1 MFRKKTILSVL
12 KYIFIY
18 MIALLIILPILY
30 MFLSSFKNPGE
41 VNKMVSLPS
50 GFYLE
55 NYKSV
60 FQNDTAERSFANSGI
75 ISVFTI
81 GIDIFLCA
89 LASYAMA
96 RRKEKYFSFLYLL
109 FLSAMMIP
117 VVANL
122 PSIYSIIL
130 KFGLKDT
137 KTALVL
143 IYAATQIPMGI
154 LLFTGFIKGIPKE
167 LDEAAIIDGCGYLQR
182 FFKVLFPLMKPVM
195 VTYALTTLVYV
206 WNDFLMP
213 LMVISSEKKKP
224 ITLAVYSFV
233 NEHQTNFGAIY
244 AMLVVAVVPPILLFV
259 LLQKQFY
266 QGGAAGAVKG

>member
-1 MFRKKTILSVL
+1 MLQKKTIFTIL
-12 KYIFIY
+12 KYVLVY
-18 MIALLIILPILY
+18 LIALLVLLPIVY
-30 MFLSSFKNPGE
+30 MFLSSFKNPQE
-41 VNKMVSLPS
+41 VNRMVSLPS
-50 GFYLE
+50 GLYLE
-55 NYKSV
+55 NYKTV
-60 FQNDTAERSFANSGI
+60 LQNNVAINSFLNSTI
-75 ISVFTI
+75 ISVCTI
-81 GIDIFLCA
+81 AIDILVCS

-96 RRKEKYFSFLYLL
+96 RRKERYFSFLYML

-122 PSIYSIIL
+122 PAIYSIIL

-143 IYAATQIPMGI
+143 IYAATQIPMGV

-167 LDEAAIIDGCGYLQR
+167 LDEAATIDGCGYLKR
-182 FFKVLFPLMKPVM
+182 FFTVIIPLIKPVM

-213 LMVISSEKKKP
+213 LMIISSEKKKP

-244 AMLVVAVVPPILLFV
+244 AMLVIAVIPPVLLFI

>member
-1 MFRKKTILSVL
+1 MLQKKTIFTIL
-12 KYIFIY
+12 KYVFVY
-18 MIALLIILPILY
+18 LIALLVLLPIVY
-30 MFLSSFKNPGE
+30 MFLSSFKNPQE
-41 VNKMVSLPS
+41 VNRMVSLPS
-50 GFYLE
+50 GLYLE
-55 NYKSV
+55 NYKTV
-60 FQNDTAERSFANSGI
+60 LQNNVAINSFLNSTI
-75 ISVFTI
+75 ISVCTI
-81 GIDIFLCA
+81 AIDILVCS

-96 RRKEKYFSFLYLL
+96 RRKERYFSFIYML

-122 PSIYSIIL
+122 PAIYSIIL

-143 IYAATQIPMGI
+143 IYAATQIPMGV

-167 LDEAAIIDGCGYLQR
+167 LDEAATIDGCGYLKR
-182 FFKVLFPLMKPVM
+182 FFTVIIPLIKPVM

-213 LMVISSEKKKP
+213 LMIISSEKKKP

-244 AMLVVAVVPPILLFV
+244 AMLVIAVIPPVLLFI

>member
-1 MFRKKTILSVL
+1 MVRRKTIPVL
-12 KYIFIY
+12 KYVFIY
-18 MIALLIILPILY
+18 LIALLIILPILY

-55 NYKSV
+55 NYKAV
-60 FQNDTAERSFANSGI
+60 FQNDTAVRSFANSGI

-81 GIDIFLCA
+81 AIDILLCA
-89 LASYAMA
+89 LASYALA

-154 LLFTGFIKGIPKE
+154 LLFTGFIKGIPRE

-244 AMLVVAVVPPILLFV
+244 TMLVVAVVPPILLFI

>member
-60 FQNDTAERSFANSGI
+60 FQNDTAVRSFANSGI

-130 KFGLKDT
+130 RFGLKDT

>member
-1 MFRKKTILSVL
+1 MPAKKAVL
-12 KYIFIY
+12 KILKYVFVY
-18 MIALLIILPILY
+18 LIALLILLPILY
-30 MFLSSFKNPGE
+30 MFLSSFKTPGE

-55 NYKSV
+55 NYRAV
-60 FQNDTAERSFANSGI
+60 FENDTAVKSFANSGI
-75 ISVFTI
+75 ISVCTI
-81 GIDIFLCA
+81 AIDILLCS
-89 LASYAMA
+89 LAAYAMA

-130 KFGLKDT
+130 KLGLKDT
-137 KTALVL
+137 KTSLVL

-167 LDEAAIIDGCGYLQR
+167 LDEAAIIDGCGYMKR

-213 LMVISSEKKKP
+213 LMMISSEKKKP

-244 AMLVVAVVPPILLFV
+244 AMLVVAVIPPIILFV

>member
-60 FQNDTAERSFANSGI
+60 FQNDTAVRSFANSGI

>member
-1 MFRKKTILSVL
+1 
-12 KYIFIY
+12 
-18 MIALLIILPILY
+18 
-30 MFLSSFKNPGE
+30 
-41 VNKMVSLPS
+41 
-50 GFYLE
+50 
-55 NYKSV
+55 
-60 FQNDTAERSFANSGI
+60 
-75 ISVFTI
+75 
-81 GIDIFLCA
+81 
-89 LASYAMA
+89 
-96 RRKEKYFSFLYLL
+96 
-109 FLSAMMIP
+109 MMIP

-137 KTALVL
+137 KTVLVL

-154 LLFTGFIKGIPKE
+154 LLFTGFIKGIPRE

-244 AMLVVAVVPPILLFV
+244 AMLVVAVVPPILLFI

>member
-1 MFRKKTILSVL
+1 MVRKKTILTVL
-12 KYIFIY
+12 KYVFIY
-18 MIALLIILPILY
+18 LIALLIILPILY

-50 GFYLE
+50 GFYPE
-55 NYKSV
+55 NYKAV
-60 FQNDTAERSFANSGI
+60 FQNDTAVRSFANSGI

-81 GIDIFLCA
+81 TIDILLCA

-154 LLFTGFIKGIPKE
+154 LLFTGFIKGIPRE

-244 AMLVVAVVPPILLFV
+244 AMLVVAVVPPILLFI

>member
-1 MFRKKTILSVL
+1 MVRRKTIPVL
-12 KYIFIY
+12 KYVFIY
-18 MIALLIILPILY
+18 LIALLIILPILY

-55 NYKSV
+55 NYKAV
-60 FQNDTAERSFANSGI
+60 FQNDTAVRSFANSGI

-81 GIDIFLCA
+81 AIDILLCA
-89 LASYAMA
+89 LASYALA

-154 LLFTGFIKGIPKE
+154 LLFTGFIKGIPRE

-244 AMLVVAVVPPILLFV
+244 AMLIVAVVPPILLFI

>member
-1 MFRKKTILSVL
+1 MIRKKSVLTVL
-12 KYIFIY
+12 KYAFIY
-18 MIALLIILPILY
+18 LIALLIILPILY
-30 MFLSSFKNPGE
+30 MFLSSFKNPEE

-60 FQNDTAERSFANSGI
+60 FQNDTAVRSFANSGI

-81 GIDIFLCA
+81 GIDILLCSF
-89 LASYAMA
+89 ASYAMA
-96 RRKEKYFSFLYLL
+96 RRKEKYFSFLYML

-143 IYAATQIPMGI
+143 IYAATQIPMGV
-154 LLFTGFIKGIPKE
+154 LLFTGFIKGIPRE

-213 LMVISSEKKKP
+213 LMIISSEKKKP

-233 NEHQTNFGAIY
+233 NEHQTDFGAIY
-244 AMLVVAVVPPILLFV
+244 AMLVAAVVPPILLFA

>member
-1 MFRKKTILSVL
+1 MLNKKNVFNVL
-12 KYIFIY
+12 KYIFVY
-18 MIALLIILPILY
+18 LVALLIILPILY

-55 NYKSV
+55 NYKAV
-60 FQNDTAERSFANSGI
+60 FQNDTAVRSFGNSVI
-75 ISVFTI
+75 VSVFTI
-81 GIDIFLCA
+81 GVDIMLCS

-96 RRKEKYFSFLYLL
+96 RRKEKYFSILYML

-122 PSIYSIIL
+122 PSIYSIIMG
-130 KFGLKDT
+130 FGLKDT

-143 IYAATQIPMGI
+143 IYSATQIPMGV
-154 LLFTGFIKGIPKE
+154 LLFTGFIKGIPRE
-167 LDEAAIIDGCGYLQR
+167 LDEAAIIDGCGYMQR

-213 LMVISSEKKKP
+213 LMIISSEKKKP

>member
-1 MFRKKTILSVL
+1 MVRRKTIPVL
-12 KYIFIY
+12 KYVFIY
-18 MIALLIILPILY
+18 LIALLIILPILY

-55 NYKSV
+55 NYKAV
-60 FQNDTAERSFANSGI
+60 FQNDTAVRSFANSGI

-81 GIDIFLCA
+81 AIDILLCA
-89 LASYAMA
+89 LASYALA

-154 LLFTGFIKGIPKE
+154 LLFTGFIKGIPRE

-244 AMLVVAVVPPILLFV
+244 AMLVVAVVPPILLFI

>member
-1 MFRKKTILSVL
+1 MVRKKTILTIL

-55 NYKSV
+55 NYKAV
-60 FQNDTAERSFANSGI
+60 FQNDTAVRSFANSGI
-75 ISVFTI
+75 ISIFTI
-81 GIDIFLCA
+81 AIDILLCA

-154 LLFTGFIKGIPKE
+154 LLFTGFIKGIPRE

-244 AMLVVAVVPPILLFV
+244 AMLVVAVVPPILLFI